1 MASGEKATVGVIFGG
16 RSVEHEISIIT
27 GHQVLEA
34 LDRSRWEPVPIYLS
48 AENLWFVGD
57 GRLSLDFFR
66 QDPLPL
72 DKLYRVDPIPDPGSC
87 SLKLRYRRG
96 GLWGSREKVLQI
108 ILPAVHGTYGED
120 GSLQGLLEMANVPYV
135 GSSVAGSALGMDK
148 LLTKRILS
156 SLRIPILPWGEVDR
170 WTWERDWEKVIS
182 DWERN
187 WGYPLMVKPAAL
199 GSSIGV
205 SRVESQES
213 LKRAVDL
220 CLRWGEWAL
229 VEPWLEQAREVNCA
243 VLDGD
248 PPIASLVEEPIRE
261 SVLLTFEEKYLRG
274 KKGKSADSPL
284 SGGMASLARHIP
296 AELDPEMTQRIQELA
311 KEAFLGMRLGG
322 VVRVD
327 FLLSVQGELY
337 LNEVNTI
344 PGSFAY
350 YLWEPM
356 GKSFRELLDY
366 LLERAREVHR
376 RKNRIS
382 YLLDT
387 RILK

>member
-1 MASGEKATVGVIFGG
+1 MKGVEKATVGVIFGG

-27 GHQVLEA
+27 GYQVLEA
-34 LDRSRWEPVPIYLS
+34 LDRSRWEAVPIYLS
-48 AENLWFVGD
+48 GENLWFVGD

-72 DKLYRVDPIPDPGSC
+72 DRLYRVDPIPDPGNC
-87 SLKLRYRRG
+87 CIRLLYRRG
-96 GLWGSREKVLQI
+96 GVWGRREKILHL

-156 SLRIPILPWGEVDR
+156 SLGIPILPWGEVDR
-170 WTWERDWEKVIS
+170 LTWERDRDQVS
-182 DWERN
+182 ADWERK

-205 SRVESQES
+205 SRVEGRES

-229 VEPWLEQAREVNCA
+229 VEPWLERAREVNCA

-248 PPIASLVEEPIRE
+248 PPITSLVEEPIRE
-261 SVLLTFEEKYLRG
+261 SALLTFEEKYLRG
-274 KKGKSADSPL
+274 KKGKSAENTM
-284 SGGMASLARHIP
+284 SGGMASLSRRIP
-296 AELDPEMTQRIQELA
+296 AEIDPETTQRVQELA
-311 KEAFLGMRLGG
+311 KEAFIGMRLGG
-322 VVRVD
+322 VVRAD
-327 FLLSVQGELY
+327 FLLSAHGEIY

-366 LLERAREVHR
+366 LLERSREIHR